1 MQSPSDV
8 PTPSS
13 KPQCDRA
20 WWRWLIFG
28 IIAALLLI
36 GSFHFDDF
44 VIRLVNDHPNARLRA
59 FGRFVSH
66 YGDWPE
72 HVVLG
77 GILWA
82 IAYVLHSRRW
92 QRIALMMLAACAL
105 AGLSSDAVRFATGRP
120 RPSTHI
126 VDGWYGPHTD
136 YNHSSFPSG
145 HTSAS
150 AGFFLVLAFVEWPVG
165 ALAMVF
171 PILVG
176 LARILVGAHHFSDI
190 IASFIIGIFCAYLVQ
205 RYFSMRAIRL
215 RAR

>member
-1 MQSPSDV
+1 MQRLSDV
-8 PTPSS
+8 PNARSQP
-13 KPQCDRA
+13 KRNRV

-36 GSFHFDDF
+36 VSFHFDDF
-44 VIRLVNDHPNARLRA
+44 VIRLVNDHSNVHLKA

-72 HVVLG
+72 HAALG
-77 GILWA
+77 GVLWA
-82 IAYVLHSRRW
+82 MACLLHSRRW
-92 QRIALMMLAACAL
+92 QRIALMMLIASAV
-105 AGLSSDAVRFATGRP
+105 AGLSTDAIRFATGRP

-165 ALAMVF
+165 ALAVVF
-171 PILVG
+171 PIAVG

-190 IASFIIGIFCAYLVQ
+190 VASFITGIFCAYLVQ
-205 RYFSMRAIRL
+205 RYFSVRATRL

>member
-1 MQSPSDV
+1 M
-8 PTPSS
+8 
-13 KPQCDRA
+13 
-20 WWRWLIFG
+20 
-28 IIAALLLI
+28 
-36 GSFHFDDF
+36 
-44 VIRLVNDHPNARLRA
+44 NDHSNAHLKA

-72 HVVLG
+72 HAILG

-82 IAYVLHSRRW
+82 IAYALQSRRW
-92 QRIALMMLAACAL
+92 RRIALMMLIASAV
-105 AGLSSDAVRFATGRP
+105 AGLSADAIRFAAGRP

-165 ALAMVF
+165 ALAVVF

-205 RYFSMRAIRL
+205 RFFSMRATRL